1 VQSGDFVSEFI
12 GRRTQLAVLGGLAA
26 RVRDDEGGRPGKAL
40 LVRGRRRVGKSRLV
54 EEFLERT
61 GIPHLY
67 FTASTR
73 TTAEE
78 LRLFGEEAAASSLPG
93 AALFADVTP
102 TSWDAALHL
111 LAAAVP
117 TDGPSVVV
125 IDEMPYLTASDPAF
139 EGTLQKRFDRDLS
152 RRPVL
157 LIGVGSDLAVMAAL
171 NSYGRPFHQ
180 RASEMVVPPLTPSEV
195 AAMLHLGPADAFDA
209 YLVSGGLP
217 LILGEWP
224 AGATAGEYLAQALS
238 SPTSALLVSGERAL
252 AAEFPERSQ
261 ARDVLTAI
269 GAGERTFAN
278 ITRASGV
285 AQASLQRTLRLL
297 DDRQV
302 VVGELPLST
311 KPSKDRRY
319 RVADPYLRFWLTF
332 LGPYLPDIERGR
344 GDRVAQRIEGS
355 WASWRGRAIEPVLRE
370 AVDRLPSERRPAPTG
385 VVGGYWTRSDDP
397 EIDVVLGDRAPVARR
412 VLALG
417 SIKWLEKAPFGA
429 RDHADLLAA
438 RSQLP
443 GADDGTPAFAVSRS
457 GCTVPGL
464 RVYLP
469 GELLDAW

>member
-1 VQSGDFVSEFI
+1 MSEFI
-12 GRRTQLAVLGGLAA
+12 GRQTQLATLGGLAA
-26 RVRDDEGGRPGKAL
+26 RVGDDRGGRPGKAL
-40 LVRGRRRVGKSRLV
+40 LIRGRRRVGKSRLV

-61 GIPHLY
+61 GVPHLY

-78 LRLFGEEAAASSLPG
+78 LRLFGEEAAASTLPG
-93 AALFADVTP
+93 AALFADVRL

-117 TDGPSVVV
+117 TDGLSVVV

-152 RRPVL
+152 RRPML
-157 LIGVGSDLAVMAAL
+157 LIGVGSDLAMMAAL

-180 RASEMVVPPLTPSEV
+180 RASEMVVPPLAPSEV
-195 AAMLHLGPADAFDA
+195 AAMLRLGPADAFDA

-224 AGATAGEYLAQALS
+224 AGATASQYLGQALA

-278 ITRASGV
+278 ITQASGV
-285 AQASLQRTLRLL
+285 PQASLQRTLGLL
-297 DDRQV
+297 NDKQV
-302 VVGELPLST
+302 VVAELPLST

-332 LGPYLPDIERGR
+332 LGPHLPDIERGR
-344 GDRVAQRIEGS
+344 GDRVARRIEVS
-355 WASWRGRAIEPVLRE
+355 WASWRGRAVEPVLRE
-370 AVDRLPSERRPAPTG
+370 ALDRLPAERRPAASG
-385 VVGGYWTRSDDP
+385 VLGGYWTRSNNP
-397 EIDVVLGDRAPVARR
+397 EIDVVLADRAPVARQ

-417 SIKWLEKAPFGA
+417 SIKWLESAPFGGQ
-429 RDHADLLAA
+429 DHAELLAA
-438 RSQLP
+438 RSGLP
-443 GADDGTPAFAVSRS
+443 GADDRTPVFAVSRS
-457 GCTVPGL
+457 GCSVPGL

-469 GELLDAW
+469 DELLEAW